1 MLVVCLIAMA
11 MTAMTATGAS
21 GQTRHRMFLGTGE
34 YDRYIPWDAIDVFD
48 RAELINGNKPPD
60 RRLSGTTSTFNF
72 PHMLYYRESTDE
84 LYVTSLFTN
93 EIQIFAGA
101 RTMSAGATPTRVIG
115 GASTL
120 LDEPHGLWIDEQR
133 DMIYVACRLG
143 EPTAPTTRGQ
153 VLVWHS
159 ASTANG
165 NIAPNRT
172 IGGAAT
178 NLDQPFNTF
187 IDPARDYLYVANANG
202 ASANRGV
209 VIFHS
214 ASTVTGSPV
223 PNRQIA
229 GPTFSPFAGA
239 HPTVHNVQVD
249 LVRDHL
255 YVASHDQD
263 VFVFHNASTATGDI
277 PADRTLTGFKHA
289 LGLYYVE
296 ADDVLYVS
304 DADES
309 GPGPVPGAPPQ
320 AVRVFNAAST
330 LTGSVASS
338 ASRVIYWDPEA
349 LTDYPPQPI
358 AIHRY
363 NCSLGVK
370 AKMKVR
376 LSSLPFS
383 DSLTMVALVNAG
395 SAPNPAATG
404 LVITAPLNNGSILS
418 YTLPPGDPR
427 WTSSG
432 TTDTWSDRGGLQ
444 DGVVFF
450 QVRPSGSGYKVTLK
464 VRYRNYASTVAGVT
478 AADFDFDFGGAAG
491 CSATP
496 AMACVSSA
504 SGLSCK

>member
-1 MLVVCLIAMA
+1 MAIWKMLKSNEPAPREAASSDRPRRRQRKRRTCRFLASLAICSIVMPML
-11 MTAMTATGAS
+11 ATSAS
-21 GQTRHRMFLGTGE
+21 AQARHRMFLGTGE

-60 RRLSGTTSTFNF
+60 RRLAGTTSTFNF
-72 PHMLYYRESTDE
+72 PHMLYYRKSTDE
-84 LYVTSLFTN
+84 LYVTSLFTD

-101 RTMSAGATPTRVIG
+101 RTMNAGAIPARVIG

-143 EPTAPTTRGQ
+143 DTTAPTTRGQ

-214 ASTVTGSPV
+214 ASTATGSPV

-229 GPTFSPFAGA
+229 GPTFSPFAAA

-249 LVRDHL
+249 LIRDHL

-277 PADRTLTGFKHA
+277 AADRTLTGFKHA

-309 GPGPVPGAPPQ
+309 GPGPIPGAPPQ

-330 LTGSVASS
+330 LNGSVASS

-383 DSLTMVALVNAG
+383 DSLTMVGLVNAG

-444 DGVVFF
+444 DGVV
-450 QVRPSGSGYKVTLK
+450 
-464 VRYRNYASTVAGVT
+464 
-478 AADFDFDFGGAAG
+478 
-491 CSATP
+491 
-496 AMACVSSA
+496 
-504 SGLSCK
+504 